1 MQTLMVI
8 HTLQSDLLLKAFKR
22 LFQSLTYLEELLFI
36 WCLAEGKKVLWPAR
50 EGDSG
55 SFYGSGEV
63 DEDRGSVLTM
73 VIR

>member
-1 MQTLMVI
+1 M
-8 HTLQSDLLLKAFKR
+8 
-22 LFQSLTYLEELLFI
+22 
-36 WCLAEGKKVLWPAR
+36 LWPAR

>member
-8 HTLQSDLLLKAFKR
+8 HTSLSDLLLKAFKR
-22 LFQSLTYLEELLFI
+22 LFQSLTYLELFI

-55 SFYGSGEV
+55 SLYGSGEV
-63 DEDRGSVLTM
+63 DEYRGSVLTM

>member
-1 MQTLMVI
+1 M
-8 HTLQSDLLLKAFKR
+8 
-22 LFQSLTYLEELLFI
+22 
-36 WCLAEGKKVLWPAR
+36 LWPAR

-63 DEDRGSVLTM
+63 DEDRDRGSVLTM